1 MRNSIYYDNDMPELL
16 TAYIGR
22 TLKDF
27 GKKEYPDAD
36 NKLYNAV
43 VDTLVESRLKIWLRL
58 SRVLEK
64 TGPMEAIYYT
74 SVALED
80 CRSSFAQK
88 VYKAISN
95 KHELGP
101 KVFSERC
108 DVAAEFVVKRIKDVF
123 TKDLEGNTSLETD

>member
-1 MRNSIYYDNDMPELL
+1 MMNSIYYNNDMPELL
-16 TAYIGR
+16 TAYIGS

-27 GKKEYPDAD
+27 GKKEYPDGN
-36 NKLYNAV
+36 NKLYSAV
-43 VDTLVESRLKIWLRL
+43 VDILESRLKIWLRL

-74 SVALED
+74 SLALED
-80 CRSSFAQK
+80 CRSFFAQK
-88 VYKAISN
+88 VYEAISN

-108 DVAAEFVVKRIKDVF
+108 DVAAEFVAKRIKDIF
-123 TKDLEGNTSLETD
+123 TKDLKGNTSLETD